1 MRPRG
6 HADAHVHD
14 PAGPPA
20 SPSPSAPALR
30 TPHTKRRLPLARQGR
45 VMENPST
52 FPSHQSISRSK
63 AGHPSTFPAA
73 AAKAHTAPPAHRCRS
88 NGMLLLSHC
97 TASLC
102 PCERLAFW
110 YWSMVIALDY
120 WIVHACMLMTPAP
133 NSEYHRK
140 LASDLS

>member
-1 MRPRG
+1 MDMD
-6 HADAHVHD
+6 HACAYAAM
-14 PAGPPA
+14 PMPM
-20 SPSPSAPALR
+20 SMTLLAPLPLPLPLR

-63 AGHPSTFPAA
+63 AGHPSTFPAG

-97 TASLC
+97 SAPLC

-110 YWSMVIALDY
+110 YLVNGHCTGLLDC
-120 WIVHACMLMTPAP
+120 ACMHADDP
-133 NSEYHRK
+133 SSKQRV
-140 LASDLS
+140 S